1 MVKSWQEFI
10 KEEFIENSDNVID
23 AKMEELSDLISN
35 LSNGNNIMYQWE
47 SKENSELIIN
57 FLFNDLSIRYEF
69 DIENLK
75 ISKIV
80 GETIDFDIRVSSI
93 DEALDI
99 IEKDVHNILG
109 ISEKS
114 IIKRSFTE
122 FIKESKDYII
132 KWYDPLEGKKREEL
146 IKADDK
152 DDAKEKI
159 VNKHGKHHFDT
170 GGMLNSPQMDIIL
183 KDVPKRRYMIS
194 NESYDSSIKVSDVT
208 AIVDKIK
215 KISKLEIVD
224 NSADIDYLIDSLESK
239 LSNYD
244 QETIDEVIELMLFNY
259 PDVSEENIIDK
270 IIELGDRI
278 LDKYGTE
285 PKMVLLAFEDAFYE
299 LSKHFN
305 ISEKKKPGRPKAGR
319 TKSGRKVPGKYLT
332 KNRKL
337 MKKEIEEF
345 QGKNTYKTQWD
356 ADYESGKGGQGKRHK
371 TKKSAATKAYQKMFG
386 EKK

>member
-35 LSNGNNIMYQWE
+35 LSDGNNIMYQWE

-75 ISKIV
+75 LSKIV
-80 GETIDFDIRVSSI
+80 GENVDFNTKVSSI

-109 ISEKS
+109 ISENS
-114 IIKRSFTE
+114 NIKKY
-122 FIKESKDYII
+122 FIDF
-132 KWYDPLEGKKREEL
+132 
-146 IKADDK
+146 
-152 DDAKEKI
+152 
-159 VNKHGKHHFDT
+159 V
-170 GGMLNSPQMDIIL
+170 
-183 KDVPKRRYMIS
+183 
-194 NESYDSSIKVSDVT
+194 NESYDSSIKESDV
-208 AIVDKIK
+208 ANILNKIK
-215 KISKLEIVD
+215 QISKIEIVD
-224 NSADIDYLIDSLESK
+224 NTADIDYLIENIESA
-239 LSNYD
+239 LSSYD
-244 QETIDEVIELMLFNY
+244 QETVEEVIDLMLFNY
-259 PDVSEENIIDK
+259 PDVSEEYIINK
-270 IIELGDRI
+270 IIQLGDRI
-278 LDKYGTE
+278 FDKYGTE
-285 PKMVLLAFEDAFYE
+285 PKMVLLAFEDAFHE

-345 QGKNTYKTQWD
+345 QGKDTYKTQWD
-356 ADYESGKGGQGKRHK
+356 ADYKSGKGGKGKRHK

-386 EKK
+386 NKK